1 MALMDCKQEKVDKT
15 FGVKTGQRQEKD
27 YTSVSDSLDTLIK
40 LAQQQLTTSSHSA
53 NEEPIYIEMTKAS
66 SSLSNKINNNN
77 DFTKPNYNEYMDM
90 DVVQTALSSFKFN

>member
-1 MALMDCKQEKVDKT
+1 MDSKQEKVGKT
-15 FGVKTGQRQEKD
+15 SGGKNVHSREED

-53 NEEPIYIEMTKAS
+53 SEEPIYIEMTKAS
-66 SSLSNKINNNN
+66 SSLSNKNNNNN

-90 DVVQTALSSFKFN
+90 DVVQSALSSFKFH

>member
-1 MALMDCKQEKVDKT
+1 MDSKPE
-15 FGVKTGQRQEKD
+15 KTGKTTGGKNVQRREED
-27 YTSVSDSLDTLIK
+27 YTSSVSDSLDTLIK

-66 SSLSNKINNNN
+66 SSLSNKNNNNN

-90 DVVQTALSSFKFN
+90 DVVQSALSSFKFN